1 MAEIQV
7 FLVPSGSVVS
17 AVMVPS
23 GSLELFLF
31 VLLVITTHSALGN
44 QDTKST
50 ADPDNNEGKPKIY
63 YYLET
68 LNLRNWCVC
77 TQLNPANMDQL
88 MAKQLL

>member
-7 FLVPSGSVVS
+7 FLVPSGSAVS

>member
-7 FLVPSGSVVS
+7 FLVPSGSAVS

-44 QDTKST
+44 QDTIKST
-50 ADPDNNEGKPKIY
+50 ADPDNNEGKPKKR
-63 YYLET
+63 
-68 LNLRNWCVC
+68 NLY
-77 TQLNPANMDQL
+77 QDLYQL
-88 MAKQLL
+88 MEYL

>member
-1 MAEIQV
+1 
-7 FLVPSGSVVS
+7 
-17 AVMVPS
+17 MVPS

-63 YYLET
+63 YYLENSNDT
-68 LNLRNWCVC
+68 VEDGQKITQNFLGEHKVITPEQQFLGVILSFFTHLR
-77 TQLNPANMDQL
+77 
-88 MAKQLL
+88 

>member
-7 FLVPSGSVVS
+7 FLVPSGSAVS

-63 YYLET
+63 YYLENT
-68 LNLRNWCVC
+68 
-77 TQLNPANMDQL
+77 T
-88 MAKQLL
+88 K

>member
-7 FLVPSGSVVS
+7 FLVPSGSAVS

-44 QDTKST
+44 QDTAKST
-50 ADPDNNEGKPKIY
+50 ADPENNEGKPKIY

-68 LNLRNWCVC
+68 LDNKKARLKKAFF
-77 TQLNPANMDQL
+77 LEH
-88 MAKQLL
+88 